1 MSAVLLI
8 PNSLIVDAVP
18 RLSSYYG
25 YGSGIIFLDQVE
37 CNGFEAEMIECS
49 HEKLISCKNEDLAGV
64 FCPCK

>member
-1 MSAVLLI
+1 MYMSAVLLI

-49 HEKLISCKNEDLAGV
+49 
-64 FCPCK
+64 P